1 MSGGLHSPSW
11 YRVADLKPRLR
22 AHAEVHRSVFRGQVW
37 YVIEDHA
44 SGAYMRASE
53 TAWRVIGLMN
63 GRRTM
68 DEIWRATAEALGD
81 DLPTQH
87 DIIQLLIRLH
97 RADVLH
103 AAIPPDM
110 ERIQKRGRESDRKKR
125 LAGFRNPLAIRVPV
139 IDPDNFIRATSWLV
153 RPLFSWFGVLLW
165 FAVVGGG
172 IIVALQNFDA
182 LQSNV
187 ADRALTAGNLLIILT
202 IYPLVKAVHELG
214 HAYAVRHWG
223 GEVHEIGIMF
233 LVFMPVPYVD
243 ASASSAF
250 RSKWKRAGVAA
261 AGILVELF
269 LAGGAAILWAQ
280 MEPGLLRAA
289 VMNVMLL
296 AGVSTLFFNGNPL
309 LRFDGYYVLADLVEI
324 PNLGTRST
332 QYLQYVAQRYLF
344 GLKNAVSPVMAPGEA
359 IWFLVY
365 GILSLIYR
373 YLIMLTIM
381 LLVASMFFEVGLLLA
396 IWAGV
401 LLLVVPAV
409 RGARFVLGSP
419 KLEGHRA
426 RALIMTGAL
435 AGVMFWALFVQPVPS
450 ATMASGVVRAPEE
463 SRAVSG
469 ADGFVEEL
477 LSQPGQTLEQGAP
490 ILRIADPLL
499 DAHVQQLEARIAELR
514 LRRFDALVNDR
525 VQADLIAQEL
535 ALAEEEWHLAI
546 ERRGQQVLMAPVA
559 GHLLLPAGDD
569 LVGRFVKKGEALAWV
584 IGDEIGTVRVVI
596 PEAKIDLLRRRI
608 EEVQMR
614 RSSAPQDTIPAQMSR
629 NTPVAVPVL
638 PSAALATEAGG
649 PIPIDPTADNPLTPV
664 GTVFVID
671 VQPADGRP
679 LRALGERVSV
689 RFDHGATPL
698 GEQLLRAVRQI
709 FLRDL
714 NV

>member
-1 MSGGLHSPSW
+1 MSGGLHSPTW

-22 AHAEVHRSVFRGQVW
+22 THAEVHRSIFRGQIW

-53 TAWRVIGLMN
+53 TAWRIIGLMN
-63 GRRTM
+63 GHRTM

-87 DIIQLLIRLH
+87 DVIQLLIRLH

-110 ERIQKRGRESDRKKR
+110 ERIQKRGREADRKKR
-125 LAGFRNPLAIRVPV
+125 LAGFRNPLAIRIPV
-139 IDPDNFIRATSWLV
+139 FDPDNFIRATTWLI

-165 FAVVGGG
+165 LVVVCGGVF
-172 IIVALQNFDA
+172 VALQNFDA
-182 LQSNV
+182 LQNNV
-187 ADRALTAGNLLIILT
+187 ADRALTSGNLLIIIA

-223 GEVHEIGIMF
+223 GDVHEIGIMF

-250 RSKWKRAGVAA
+250 RSKWQRAAVAA
-261 AGILVELF
+261 AGIVVELF
-269 LAGGAAILWAQ
+269 LAGAAVLLWVQ
-280 MEPGLLRAA
+280 MEPGLMRAA

-324 PNLGTRST
+324 PNLGIRST
-332 QYLQYVAQRYLF
+332 QYLQYLAQRYLF
-344 GLKNAVSPVMAPGEA
+344 GLKTAVSPVMAPGEA
-359 IWFLVY
+359 AWFTIY
-365 GILSLIYR
+365 GVLSLIYR

-381 LLVASMFFEVGLLLA
+381 LLVAGMFFEVGLLLA
-396 IWAGV
+396 LWAGI
-401 LLLVVPAV
+401 LLLGVPAV
-409 RGARFVLGSP
+409 RGIRFVLGSP
-419 KLEGHRA
+419 RLEGHRT
-426 RALIMTGAL
+426 RALLVTGAL
-435 AGVMFWALFVQPVPS
+435 AGCIFWGLFVQPVPS
-450 ATMASGVVRAPEE
+450 ATIARGVVRAPEA

-477 LSQPGQTLEQGAP
+477 LTRPGQALDQGDP
-490 ILRIADPLL
+490 ILRITDPLL
-499 DAHVQQLEARIAELR
+499 DAHVQQLDARIEELR
-514 LRRFDALVNDR
+514 LRRFDALANDR

-535 ALAEEEWHLAI
+535 GLAEEERQLAV
-546 ERRGQQVLMAPVA
+546 ERRGQQVVTAPVA
-559 GHLLLPAGDD
+559 GRLLLPAGDD
-569 LVGRFVKKGEALAWV
+569 LVGRFVRKGEALAWV
-584 IGDEIGTVRVVI
+584 IGDDPGTVRVVI
-596 PEAKIDLLRRRI
+596 PEANIDLLRQRV

-614 RSSAPQDTIPAQMSR
+614 RSSAPLEAIPVRLSR
-629 NTPVAVPVL
+629 GGPAAVPVL

-649 PIPIDPTADNPLTPV
+649 PIPIDPTADKPLTPV

-671 VQPADGRP
+671 VQPVDGRP

-689 RFDHGATPL
+689 RFDHGSTPL
-698 GEQLLRAVRQI
+698 GTQLLRAVRQI